1 MALPTVNQHL
11 AIRRLTLFR
20 ITLLIPILLLVTW
33 AAATAQLAGKG
44 QINGTVTD
52 TSGAA
57 IPGAQIAVKSKQTSL
72 STNTTTTSSGDY
84 SLPTLDPGD
93 YTVTITANGFE
104 KLVQENVH
112 VNALETQ
119 TFNPKLTV
127 GATSEEVTVSAAPP
141 QLETTNATLG
151 ATMEQEMYSALPIE
165 MGAYGQP
172 DQRRATDFAFL
183 MPGVQ
188 ANNTNGNATTNA
200 GIVNGSGSRGAVT
213 AIYIDGVVFVRGGGN
228 GDPRY
233 VWTAISVDAVNQF
246 QVQTNGYSAM
256 YEGQGVQNYT
266 VKQGGNKYHGSIYE
280 FFRNTALD
288 TWGFFGPATI
298 NPATGKASKPVE
310 HSNEYGI
317 NLSGPLIPF
326 GSIKDK
332 LFFFGNYNGFRFVNE
347 TPTQI
352 TFPNAAEQA
361 GNFQGVL
368 GSNTGSELASASGV
382 GIYDGTA
389 ASQAACTAN
398 STNGPCRYRYGYVYG
413 GTPGK
418 FGNPV
423 LGPGGTA
430 AVDVIP
436 QGELSPIALAM
447 QKNIPALNNQN
458 LTNNYISP
466 NRNGLTNW
474 STTERIDWTV
484 TPKDTLTLTAA
495 IGRQASSF
503 PAGQTTTGRNIGPL
517 PYNYGQVFAPKTAVG
532 IAEETHIF
540 TPHVINQIKWGFAR
554 YNGPTSNAD
563 QNPAYGAGTAMGITN
578 LPVGQASQAFPI
590 TTFAS
595 GSNPPTNWGGTTA
608 SVTIAQNFT
617 VVDNVQW
624 IFGNHSITL
633 GGQIAW
639 IQYLNKSATTGTTP
653 LTLTNSTTPTAQIN
667 PSGLAN
673 TFTTGANTGLAYAS
687 FLVGQIGSS
696 SLTSYG
702 VQEFASRFRAVSP
715 YAQDNWKVNSRL
727 TLDLGL
733 RWDYFPPVRENDN
746 NLSFFNPTL
755 TNPVSGSGGVLQF
768 AGSGANTCNCSS
780 PMNTYWKN
788 IGPRVGFAFQ
798 SDSKTV
804 WRGSYGV
811 MFTHGNAVGGGGA
824 SSLGAANNS
833 LGFSSTETTGLNG
846 NQTAALSLTT
856 GSTAYPTVPAAPGRS
871 ALPQTGTGNTTVAGY
886 TTSSPTSIAYFDPYF
901 GSRAPE
907 YINWSFGFQHQWT
920 SAFTSSISYVGS
932 QGHFLVADGSNL
944 RGYWADQLDPQ
955 YLQYGNSLS
964 SSGSSIATFCTTH
977 ANVCP
982 ANYTIFNT
990 GQQLNV
996 LLRPFPFNAT
1006 SDTVNGFAN
1015 ANYHALQTS
1024 FNMRPSH
1031 GLTFMANYT
1040 WSRSIDDGGTFR
1052 TGYAIPAGLVVGTTR
1067 AFAADRIER
1076 GVSTSNQPQHVV
1088 VTGVWD
1094 MPFGRSIANSH
1105 EWQRALMGGFK
1116 FSTIF
1121 QAFSGSPLPITGS
1134 SCQTN
1139 QALSTCNVNLNPN
1152 FSPDGSARVN
1162 GKWGQGITAA
1172 STGAI
1177 SYIATSAGTEAAP
1190 TGPFILPSLLAVNTT
1205 TFPNGSPFA
1214 PSFTFPNGARTAPYN
1229 LYGPGNYDLDLALV
1243 RSFPLHFTEAAR
1255 LNLRAEWYNV
1265 TNHTWFAVAS
1275 PQLGNTAF
1283 GQVTSNASATRKSA
1297 QLSARIDF

>member
-1 MALPTVNQHL
+1 MALPKINHL
-11 AIRRLTLFR
+11 WAVRRLTFFR
-20 ITLLIPILLLVTW
+20 IVFLIPVLLLVTW
-33 AAATAQLAGKG
+33 VAATAQLAGKG

-57 IPGAQIAVKSKQTSL
+57 IPGAEVVVKSKQTSL
-72 STNTTTTSSGDY
+72 STNTTTTSSGDF

-93 YTVTITANGFE
+93 YTVMITANGFQ

-119 TFNPKLTV
+119 TLNPKLTV

-266 VKQGGNKYHGSIYE
+266 VKQGGNKYHGSVYE

-288 TWGFFGPATI
+288 TWGFFPVT
-298 NPATGKASKPVE
+298 NPTTGKLQKPIE

-317 NLSGPLIPF
+317 NLSGPLVPF
-326 GSIKDK
+326 GSWKDK
-332 LFFFGNYNGFRFVNE
+332 LFFFGNYNGFRFTNE
-347 TPTQI
+347 TPTQM
-352 TFPNAAEQA
+352 TFPNAAQQA

-368 GSNTGSELASASGV
+368 NSNTGSELASPTGI
-382 GIYDGTA
+382 GIYDPF
-389 ASQAACTAN
+389 SQTACTAN
-398 STNGPCRYRYGYVYG
+398 STNGPCRYRFGYVYA

-418 FGNPV
+418 AGNPI
-423 LGPGGTA
+423 LGPGGTS

-436 QGELSPIALAM
+436 ASAFSPIAANM
-447 QKNIPALNNQN
+447 QKNLPALNNQN
-458 LTNNYISP
+458 ITNNYISP

-474 STTERIDWTV
+474 STTERVDWTI

-503 PAGQTTTGRNIGPL
+503 PAGQTTVGRNIGPI
-517 PYNYGQVFAPKTAVG
+517 PYNQGQVFAPKTAVA

-540 TPHVINQIKWGFAR
+540 TPHVINQIKYGFAR
-554 YNGPTSNAD
+554 YNGPTINAD
-563 QNPAYGAGTAMGITN
+563 YNPAYGAGTAMGITN
-578 LPVGQASQAFPI
+578 LPAGQASGAFPI

-595 GSNPPTNWGGTTA
+595 GANPPTNWAGTTA

-617 VVDNVQW
+617 LVDNVQW
-624 IFGNHSITL
+624 IFGNHSLTL

-639 IQYLNKSATTGTTP
+639 IQYLNRPATTGTTP
-653 LTLTNSTTPTAQIN
+653 LTLTNSVNPTAQIN
-667 PSGLAN
+667 SNGQPN
-673 TFTTGANTGLAYAS
+673 TFTVTANTGLAYAS
-687 FLVGQIGSS
+687 FLLGQIGSS
-696 SLTSYG
+696 SMTSYA
-702 VQEFASRFRAVSP
+702 VQEYASRFSAVSP
-715 YAQDNWKVNSRL
+715 YVQDNWKVNSRL

-733 RWDYFPPVRENDN
+733 RWDYFPPVRENVD
-746 NLSFFNPTL
+746 NLSFFNPNL
-755 TNPVSGSGGVLQF
+755 TNPVTGSGGVLQF
-768 AGSGANTCNCSS
+768 AGNGTNTCNCSS
-780 PMNTYWKN
+780 PSNTYWKN
-788 IGPRVGFAFQ
+788 FGPRFGFAYQ
-798 SDSKTV
+798 SDPKTV
-804 WRGSYGV
+804 WRGSMGV
-811 MFTHGNAVGGGGA
+811 MFTHGNGVGGGGA
-824 SSLGAANNS
+824 SSLGGGNVS
-833 LGFSSTETTGLNG
+833 LGFSSSASTGLNG
-846 NQTAALSLTT
+846 DSTAALIFNK
-856 GSTAYPTVPAAPGRS
+856 GNTAYPTIPAAPGRS
-871 ALPQTGTGNTTVAGY
+871 ALPQTGTGNTTVSGY
-886 TTSSPTSIAYFDPYF
+886 TTSSPLNIAYFDPYF

-920 SAFTSSISYVGS
+920 NAFTSTISYVGS

-944 RGYWADQLDPQ
+944 RGYWANQLDPK
-955 YLQYGNSLS
+955 YLQYGASLGQ
-964 SSGSSIATFCTTH
+964 SGASIATFCNAH
-977 ANVCP
+977 SGVCP
-982 ANYTIFNT
+982 ANWPLFNT

-996 LLRPFPFNAT
+996 LLRPFPFNNP
-1006 SDTVNGFAN
+1006 SDIVNGFAN

-1052 TGYAIPAGLVVGTTR
+1052 TGYAIPAGLVAGTTQGY
-1067 AFAADRIER
+1067 AADRIER

-1105 EWQRALMGGFK
+1105 EWQRALLGGYK
-1116 FSTIF
+1116 FSTIY
-1121 QAFSGSPLPITGS
+1121 QAFSGSPLAITAS

-1139 QALSTCNVNLNPN
+1139 QAQSTCVPNLNPN
-1152 FSPDGSARVN
+1152 FPANGSARVN
-1162 GKWGQGITAA
+1162 GKWGQGITAKA
-1172 STGAI
+1172 TNAI
-1177 SYIATSAGTEAAP
+1177 SYIAASGGSATAP
-1190 TGPFILPSLLAVNTT
+1190 TGPFISTSLVAT
-1205 TFPNGSPFA
+1205 SPFT
-1214 PSFTFPNGARTAPYN
+1214 PSFTFANSPRTAPYN
-1229 LYGPGNYDLDLALV
+1229 LYGPGNYNLDVALV
-1243 RSFPLHFTEAAR
+1243 RSFPLHFTEAAK
-1255 LNLRAEWYNV
+1255 LDLRAEWYNI

-1275 PQLGNTAF
+1275 SQLGNANF
-1283 GQVTSNASATRKSA
+1283 GTVTSNPSATRKSA
-1297 QLSARIDF
+1297 QLSARIEF

>member
-1 MALPTVNQHL
+1 MALNHL
-11 AIRRLTLFR
+11 VVRGLTFFR
-20 ITLLIPILLLVTW
+20 IALLIPVLLLMTW
-33 AAATAQLAGKG
+33 AGATAQLAGKG

-57 IPGAQIAVKSKQTSL
+57 IPGAQVIVKSRQTSL
-72 STNTTTTSSGDY
+72 SSDTTSTSSGDF
-84 SLPTLDPGD
+84 SLPALDPGD
-93 YTVTITANGFE
+93 YTVSITASGFQ
-104 KLVQENVH
+104 KMIQENVH

-119 TFNPKLTV
+119 TLNSKLTV
-127 GATSEEVTVSAAPP
+127 GAASEEVTVSAAPP
-141 QLETTNATLG
+141 QLETTNAVLG
-151 ATMEQEMYSALPIE
+151 ATMEQDMYSALPIE

-266 VKQGGNKYHGSIYE
+266 VKQGGNKYHGSVYE

-326 GSIKDK
+326 GSLKDK

-352 TFPNAAEQA
+352 TFPNLAEQH
-361 GNFQGVL
+361 GDF
-368 GSNTGSELASASGV
+368 SAV
-382 GIYDGTA
+382 GAPIYDPF
-389 ASQAACTAN
+389 SQTACTAN
-398 STNGPCRYRYGYVYG
+398 STNGPCRYQYGYVYA

-418 FGNPV
+418 FGNPM
-423 LGPGGTA
+423 LPAGATA
-430 AVDVIP
+430 NVIP
-436 QGELSPIALAM
+436 QSEFSPIALAM
-447 QKNIPALNNQN
+447 QKNIPTLNNQN
-458 LTNNYISP
+458 VTSNYISP

-474 STTERIDWTV
+474 STTERIDWTI

-503 PAGQTTTGRNIGPL
+503 PAGQTTAGRNIGPI

-554 YNGPTSNAD
+554 YNGPTFNAD

-578 LPVGQASQAFPI
+578 LPAGQASGAFPI

-595 GSNPPTNWGGTTA
+595 GTNPPTNWGGTTA

-617 VVDNVQW
+617 LVDNVQW
-624 IFGNHSITL
+624 IFGNHSLTL

-639 IQYLNKSATTGTTP
+639 IQYLNQSATTGTTP
-653 LTLTNSTTPTAQIN
+653 LTLTNSATPTAQIN
-667 PSGLAN
+667 PTGQAN
-673 TFTTGANTGLAYAS
+673 NFTLGTNTGLAYAS

-696 SLTSYG
+696 SLTAYG

-755 TNPVSGSGGVLQF
+755 TNPVTGSGGVLQF
-768 AGSGANTCNCSS
+768 AGSGTNTCNCSS
-780 PMNTYWKN
+780 PSNTYWKN
-788 IGPRVGFAFQ
+788 FGPRIGFAFQ

-804 WRGSYGV
+804 WRGSFGV
-811 MFTHGNAVGGGGA
+811 MFTHGNAVGGGAA
-824 SSLGAANNS
+824 SSLGGANNS
-833 LGFSSTETTGLNG
+833 LGFSSTQSTALNG
-846 NQTAALSLTT
+846 NQTAALILTT
-856 GSTAYPTVPAAPGRS
+856 GSTAYPTVPAAPGRAAS
-871 ALPQTGTGNTTVAGY
+871 PATGTGNTTVSGY
-886 TTSSPTSIAYFDPYF
+886 TSSSPLSIAYYDPYF

-920 SAFTSSISYVGS
+920 SAFTSTISYVGS
-932 QGHFLVADGSNL
+932 QGHFLIADGSNA
-944 RGYWADQLDPQ
+944 RGYWADQLDPK
-955 YLQYGNSLS
+955 YLQYGNSLGQ
-964 SSGSSIATFCTTH
+964 SGSSIATFCTTH
-977 ANVCP
+977 SGVCP
-982 ANYTIFNT
+982 ANYTLFNT

-996 LLRPFPFNAT
+996 LLRPFPFNAV
-1006 SDTVNGFAN
+1006 SDIANDFAN

-1052 TGYAIPAGLVVGTTR
+1052 TGYAIPAGYVVGTTQGYS
-1067 AFAADRIER
+1067 ADRIER
-1076 GVSTSNQPQHVV
+1076 SVSTSNQPQHVV

-1094 MPFGRSIANSH
+1094 MPFGRSIASSH
-1105 EWQRALMGGFK
+1105 EWQRALLGGYK

-1121 QAFSGSPLPITGS
+1121 QAFSGSPLPITAS

-1139 QALSTCNVNLNPN
+1139 QALSTCVPNLNPN
-1152 FSPDGSARVN
+1152 FPTYGSARVN

-1172 STGAI
+1172 HTNAI
-1177 SYIATSAGTEAAP
+1177 SYIAASGGSVTAP
-1190 TGPFILPSLLAVNTT
+1190 TGPFISTSLLTN
-1205 TFPNGSPFA
+1205 SPFA
-1214 PSFTFPNGARTAPYN
+1214 PSFTFPNSPRTAPYN
-1229 LYGPGNYDLDLALV
+1229 IYGPGNYNLDVALV

-1255 LNLRAEWYNV
+1255 LNLRAEWYNI

-1275 PQLGNTAF
+1275 PQLGNASF
-1283 GQVTSNASATRKSA
+1283 GQVGPNAAATRKSA
-1297 QLSARIDF
+1297 QLSARIEF